1 MTNQKPMG
9 MPEEMKTAPVER
21 SDPAPSAPPVKKKNH
36 AWWRTTRRYGV
47 YGSCGP

>member
-21 SDPAPSAPPVKKKNH
+21 SDPAPSAPLELLLVKATKKV
-36 AWWRTTRRYGV
+36 G
-47 YGSCGP
+47 